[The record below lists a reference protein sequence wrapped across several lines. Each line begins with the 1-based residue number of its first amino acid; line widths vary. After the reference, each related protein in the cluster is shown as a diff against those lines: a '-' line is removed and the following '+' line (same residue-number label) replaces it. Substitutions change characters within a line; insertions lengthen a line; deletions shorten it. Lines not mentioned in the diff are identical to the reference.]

1 MADMKLVVRNER
13 RILGIDP
20 GFGRMGYA
28 VVAAAGNDLRLMVC
42 DAIMTPTGQAY
53 PLRLQL
59 IYEELSVII
68 DRYCPQEAAIEKL
81 FFGKNVT
88 TAIGVAQARGVVLLI
103 LVQSGLT
110 IAEYT
115 PSEVKLAV
123 TGYGA
128 ARKEQVGYMVR
139 QLLDLPSIPRP
150 DDAADAAA
158 IAICHAHT
166 LRIIAQVGAF
176 DWLERSL
183 SLVYTRTA
191 FQQKAVLFA
200 FWGYVMT

>member
-1 MADMKLVVRNER
+1 MTESKMSERNER
-13 RILGIDP
+13 LILCIDP

-28 VVAAAGNDLRLMVC
+28 VVAAAGNDLRLVVC
-42 DAIMTPTGQAY
+42 DAIMTPSGQAY
-53 PLRLQL
+53 PLRLQQ

-68 DRYCPQEAAIEKL
+68 ARYCPQEAAIEEL
-81 FFGKNVT
+81 FFGKNAT
-88 TAIGVAQARGVVLLI
+88 TAIGVAQARGVVLLT

-110 IAEYT
+110 ITEYT

-158 IAICHAHT
+158 IAICHSHMPHYET
-166 LRIIAQVGAF
+166 TGPL
-176 DWLERSL
+176 
-183 SLVYTRTA
+183 T
-191 FQQKAVLFA
+191 
-200 FWGYVMT
+200 